1 MYLIYQAFTSEDI
14 GESLHKSNKKT
25 RGLPPQR
32 FAQLLKIMAK
42 TRIATLTPIDAL
54 LLREVFNEYIESK
67 QKLLK
72 HKNLAPITRHFIQER
87 IDNITE
93 LKIKIFKQ

>member
-1 MYLIYQAFTSEDI
+1 
-14 GESLHKSNKKT
+14 
-25 RGLPPQR
+25 
-32 FAQLLKIMAK
+32 MAK

-54 LLREVFNEYIESK
+54 LLREVFNEYIENK

-72 HKNLAPITRHFIQER
+72 HKNLAPITRQFIQER

>member
-25 RGLPPQR
+25 RGCRPQR
-32 FAQLLKIMAK
+32 FANLKIMAK

>member
-1 MYLIYQAFTSEDI
+1 MERVYTRVT
-14 GESLHKSNKKT
+14 NKGATAPK
-25 RGLPPQR
+25 
-32 FAQLLKIMAK
+32 ASLKIMAK

-72 HKNLAPITRHFIQER
+72 HKNLAPITRHFVKER

>member
-1 MYLIYQAFTSEDI
+1 MERVYTRVTNKGATAPKA
-14 GESLHKSNKKT
+14 SLKN
-25 RGLPPQR
+25 
-32 FAQLLKIMAK
+32 MAK
-42 TRIATLTPIDAL
+42 TRIATLTPIAAL

-72 HKNLAPITRHFIQER
+72 HKNLAPITRQFIQER

>member
-1 MYLIYQAFTSEDI
+1 MGRQGGY
-14 GESLHKSNKKT
+14 
-25 RGLPPQR
+25 RPQR
-32 FAQLLKIMAK
+32 FAQLKNYGKDTYRHID
-42 TRIATLTPIDAL
+42 TPIDAL
-54 LLREVFNEYIESK
+54 LLREVLNEYIESK

-72 HKNLAPITRHFIQER
+72 HKNLAPITRQFIQER